1 MKSFKHH
8 KDKNILN
15 MKKNNVEFDYAF
27 LELDTNEDLEEFNC
41 FKFDL
46 NHLEHNPLEEKIMIS
61 YPM

>member
-1 MKSFKHH
+1 
-8 KDKNILN
+8 